1 MEKEAS
7 LPKLERVTERNHLH
21 LDLYQLDAAA
31 LRSRRQPLPSY
42 HPLPLFPDTRIH
54 FEDIST
60 SRMRNANMQDDDGAL
75 NLHLP
80 GLGLVDAECVKL
92 IEGIGDLLDS
102 REMRSRYRART

>member
-1 MEKEAS
+1 MARHTVHVMGKEGFLAQTRKS
-7 LPKLERVTERNHLH
+7 HRTRPSSPRYGRRINGQS
-21 LDLYQLDAAA
+21 DLYQLDAAA
-31 LRSRRQPLPSY
+31 LRSHRQPLPSY

-80 GLGLVDAECVKL
+80 GLTVVRCG
-92 IEGIGDLLDS
+92 
-102 REMRSRYRART
+102 